1 MRPPPAALPADWP
14 HRAFSHTV
22 AAGGVHWHV
31 QIFGPPPGT
40 APAVLLL
47 HGSGA
52 SSHSWARL
60 APLLASTHT
69 ILAPDLPGHAFSTRP
84 RADGLTLP
92 GVARSVAA
100 LLAALGVEPALVV
113 GHSAGAAIGARLCL
127 DGGATPHTLVSLNGA
142 WFPPGGVDR
151 WWYAPAAKL
160 LTLNPLVPHLFAW
173 QASRP
178 AMLQKL
184 IDSTGSRLD
193 AASLALYGRLV
204 ANPAHVSAVLALMAA
219 WDLPP
224 LLRDLPALKPR
235 LHLVVGD
242 RDGTVPPQQATHLQ
256 AMVSGSTLHHLPGL
270 GHLAHE
276 EAPDQIATLLS
287 AWTPD

>member
-1 MRPPPAALPADWP
+1 MGPPPAALPADWP

-22 AAGGVHWHV
+22 DAGGVLWHV
-31 QIFGPPPGT
+31 QIFGPPPGA
-40 APAVLLL
+40 APALLLL

-52 SSHSWARL
+52 SGHSWAGL
-60 APLLASTHT
+60 APLLAGTHT
-69 ILAPDLPGHAFSTRP
+69 VIAPDLPGHAFSTRP

-92 GVARSVAA
+92 GVARSTAA
-100 LLAALGVEPALVV
+100 LLKALGVAPTLVV

-127 DGGATPHTLVSLNGA
+127 DGGAAPQALVSLNGA

-151 WWYAPAAKL
+151 WWYSPAAKL
-160 LTLNPLVPHLFAW
+160 LSWNPLVPHLFAW
-173 QASRP
+173 HASRP

-184 IDSTGSRLD
+184 IDSTGSHLD
-193 AASLALYGRLV
+193 AAQLALYRRLV
-204 ANPAHVSAVLALMAA
+204 ADPAHVSAVLALMAA

-224 LLRDLPALKPR
+224 LLRELPALKPR

-242 RDGTVPPQQATHLQ
+242 RDGTVPPQQAWQVQ
-256 AMVSGSTLHHLPGL
+256 AMVSGSTLQPLPGL

-276 EAPDQIATLLS
+276 EAPARIASLLS